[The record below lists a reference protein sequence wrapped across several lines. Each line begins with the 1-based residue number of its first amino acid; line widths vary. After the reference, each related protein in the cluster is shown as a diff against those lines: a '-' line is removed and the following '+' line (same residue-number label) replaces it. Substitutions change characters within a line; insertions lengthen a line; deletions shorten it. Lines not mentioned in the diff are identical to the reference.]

1 MPRELQNQP
10 AGASL
15 SVMFSRT
22 QLAGSRL
29 RIVARQINHLC
40 RGSLTLKQ
48 AVHSKSPNIQSVAA
62 QIICIKL

>member
-40 RGSLTLKQ
+40 RGSLSYLTILFFQKGTLT
-48 AVHSKSPNIQSVAA
+48 AG
-62 QIICIKL
+62 L